1 MDNIET
7 EVSKRFIK
15 IKLNKKL
22 AWILAAVIIIAVLVG
37 LAVYFKSVFVAA
49 MVNNRPISRLAVI
62 KELEKQGGKNVLDTM
77 IDNRLIQDEAK
88 AKNITVTDDDVNKEI
103 ATYETRVQ
111 AQGSTLDQALTQAGL
126 TRADLK
132 ERVLVQLRLEKLLG
146 DQINVSDLEVDQY
159 IKDNSVPIAEGQEA
173 ATKDQVRMQLKQN
186 KLNSTAPAYINN
198 LRTAAKIKTFV
209 TY

>member
-37 LAVYFKSVFVAA
+37 LAFYFKSVFVAA